1 MFLKVRV
8 VPRSSRNLIKEENG
22 ILKAYLT
29 KPAQEG
35 LANEQLIRL
44 LAGHLGLKKYQLRI
58 VAGLKSRDKIIETD
72 V

>member
-35 LANEQLIRL
+35 LANGQLIKL
-44 LAGHLGLKKYQLRI
+44 LAQHLGLKKYQLRI

>member
-44 LAGHLGLKKYQLRI
+44 LARHLGLKKYQLRI